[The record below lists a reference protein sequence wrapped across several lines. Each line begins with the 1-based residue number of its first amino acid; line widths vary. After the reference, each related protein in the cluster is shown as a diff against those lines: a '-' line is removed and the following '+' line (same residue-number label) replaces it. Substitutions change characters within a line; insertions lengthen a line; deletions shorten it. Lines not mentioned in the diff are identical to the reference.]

1 MKRNLVVMTIVCVT
15 VGLVLLLFG
24 KNESNVTNTDSSGI
38 VTAEE
43 YRAELERICAFMCSS
58 LEGIET
64 ANVNITL
71 DGGMRCVYAK
81 NSEGSFGGTYFSSG
95 GEPLFLKYDYPEIKG
110 CAVMCSGSV
119 NSQTRL
125 ELTDMLCAY
134 LGIKSNMIYIGYIG

>member
-15 VGLVLLLFG
+15 VGIVLLLFG
-24 KNESNVTNTDSSGI
+24 KNESTVTKTDSSGI

>member
-1 MKRNLVVMTIVCVT
+1 MKRSLAVMTAVCVS
-15 VGLVLLLFG
+15 VGLILLLFG
-24 KNESNVTNTDSSGI
+24 KKDSTAEQTDNSGI

-58 LEGIET
+58 LEGVES

-119 NSQTRL
+119 NSQTKL
-125 ELTDMLCAY
+125 ELTAMLCAY
-134 LGIKSNMIYIGYIG
+134 LGIKSNMIYIGYVG